1 MMGASPAKQQGF
13 SIAMAIFVLVILAM
27 LGAAMARIVAQGQE
41 SVAREVVS
49 IRALMAA
56 ESGAERGLQAVLS
69 GASACG
75 GDLSNPPTSYAALGF
90 SQWSMSGD
98 GLAGCSADV
107 SCGETLADNNQDGTD
122 TPHYTIRSIGSCG
135 PSGSQAVRIVEVQAR

>member
-1 MMGASPAKQQGF
+1 MASLKQQRGF
-13 SIAMAIFVLVILAM
+13 SIPMAIFVMVVLAM

-56 ESGAERGLQAVLS
+56 ESGAERGLHQVLTVDGS
-69 GASACG
+69 GC
-75 GDLSNPPTSYAALGF
+75 AAGLPNF
-90 SQWSMSGD
+90 SQLFGGVWNLTIP
-98 GLAGCSADV
+98 GLQNCNADISCSVTNVD
-107 SCGETLADNNQDGTD
+107 TDFDGTPD
-122 TPHYTIRSIGSCG
+122 PHYTVRSVGRCG